1 MHCSSATRFIAS
13 FILVLLL
20 MGCGQKWSQSEKDN
34 AQHFIQSVR
43 LVVQAHAI
51 DNQGKPGI
59 MSEDDFATIS
69 GLYKNALSEANLV
82 TDEVLE
88 KANPDLPTEYRQYF
102 QKGVELR
109 ISSWEKRNVG
119 DEIKGSGLLDAW
131 GEWYQQNRQNIKIP
145 Q

>member
-1 MHCSSATRFIAS
+1 
-13 FILVLLL
+13 
-20 MGCGQKWSQSEKDN
+20 
-34 AQHFIQSVR
+34 
-43 LVVQAHAI
+43 
-51 DNQGKPGI
+51 